1 MCFITFSCLWKQDN
15 HWHHSGDKG
24 ERWADWDERQ
34 EVEWKERR
42 EVEKEVRET
51 KRRKGWEARD
61 RKQLTFMF
69 LVNRKCHFEL
79 ASLHPLLLHLTQGS
93 PTTLASI
100 PITQMWPPLFRHY
113 FPASPFFYFYRSTA
127 WPSFTCCHFH
137 ITDHHLCHIRTTL
150 QLSTL
155 IFFPQIL
162 TSNLFLPIPL
172 FASLPFFL
180 LANPPTFRSHL
191 QCAFL
196 GLSRWWDSYSLPDEA
211 LANGCWIMHGARI

>member
-127 WPSFTCCHFH
+127 WPVVF
-137 ITDHHLCHIRTTL
+137 I
-150 QLSTL
+150 Q
-155 IFFPQIL
+155 
-162 TSNLFLPIPL
+162 
-172 FASLPFFL
+172 
-180 LANPPTFRSHL
+180 
-191 QCAFL
+191 AFL
-196 GLSRWWDSYSLPDEA
+196 HLPVVISISQTITYATSGQLFSSPLWFFSL
-211 LANGCWIMHGARI
+211 RF